1 MEDGFKLWDTLQF
14 ESVLYHSNKWPIP
27 FKKVKVMKDKTEG
40 FFQTEG
46 DRRSDN

>member
-1 MEDGFKLWDTLQF
+1 MEDRFKLKDTLQ
-14 ESVLYHSNKWPIP
+14 NKWPIP

-46 DRRSDN
+46 DSRSDN